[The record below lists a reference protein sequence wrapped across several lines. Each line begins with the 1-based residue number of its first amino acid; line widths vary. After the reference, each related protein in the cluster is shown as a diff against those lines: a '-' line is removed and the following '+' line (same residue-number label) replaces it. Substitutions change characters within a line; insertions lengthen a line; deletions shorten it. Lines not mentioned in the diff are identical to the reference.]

1 MGWNACCPAPLS
13 RCDGAGRVGLGLN
26 VVLAAV
32 RELLEG
38 LRGVGDDERRT
49 LWRDRIAGSVFH
61 CSNAAL
67 EWQGGYLGRRS

>member
-49 LWRDRIAGSVFH
+49 LWRARIAGSVFH

-67 EWQGGYLGRRS
+67 EWQGGCLGRRS

>member
-13 RCDGAGRVGLGLN
+13 RRDGAGRIGLGLIGD
-26 VVLAAV
+26 LAAV
-32 RELLEG
+32 RELSEG

-49 LWRDRIAGSVFH
+49 LWRARIAGSVFH

-67 EWQGGYLGRRS
+67 EWQGGCLGRRS